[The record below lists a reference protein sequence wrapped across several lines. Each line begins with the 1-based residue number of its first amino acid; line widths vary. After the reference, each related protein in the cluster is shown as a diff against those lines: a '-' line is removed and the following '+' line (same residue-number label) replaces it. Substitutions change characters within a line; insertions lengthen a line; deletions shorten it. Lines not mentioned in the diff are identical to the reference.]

1 MDPIYSQADGVAI
14 CQIVRSLVEEWGQ
27 EKLAILAPKVW
38 SRRTQLNVLGG
49 KVQFVTE
56 DALIFIVGSGDQI
69 FRREIKLADRCLV

>member
-1 MDPIYSQADGVAI
+1 MDPIYSQADGVTI

-38 SRRTQLNVLGG
+38 SRRTKLNVLGG

-56 DALIFIVGSGDQI
+56 DTLVFIVGSGSQI
-69 FRREIKLADRCLV
+69 FKREIKLAERCLA